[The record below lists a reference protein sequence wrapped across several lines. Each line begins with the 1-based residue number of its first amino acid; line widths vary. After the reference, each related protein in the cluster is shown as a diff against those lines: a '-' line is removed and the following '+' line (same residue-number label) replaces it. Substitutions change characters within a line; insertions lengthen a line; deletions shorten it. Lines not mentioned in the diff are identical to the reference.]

1 MCSFFL
7 FVFFITRIF
16 ALFLFELFNFLNII
30 YSISVITFTTFAFST
45 QEMKFDHTSF
55 QTVIAQYKHFLF
67 PVFFRHSIISNLLV
81 HFLLIKFR
89 VNYTFLA
96 QRTSEF
102 PIFVIFSKANRM
114 HGMSTLQNRQ
124 ASY

>member
-55 QTVIAQYKHFLF
+55 QTVITQYKHFLF
-67 PVFFRHSIISNLLV
+67 PVFFRHFIISNLLV
-81 HFLLIKFR
+81 HFLLVKFR
-89 VNYTFLA
+89 INYTFLA
-96 QRTSEF
+96 QRTGKF
-102 PIFVIFSKANRM
+102 AIFVIFSKAYRM